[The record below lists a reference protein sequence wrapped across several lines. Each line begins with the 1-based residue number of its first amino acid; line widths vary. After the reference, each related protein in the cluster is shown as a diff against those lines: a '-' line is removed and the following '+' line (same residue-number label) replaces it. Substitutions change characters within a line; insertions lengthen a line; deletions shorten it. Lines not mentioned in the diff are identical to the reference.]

1 MKKLFLTMLLLTMWQ
16 YLWADNVSYY
26 ECSWNQV
33 KKLVDKEQKTV
44 DARKLSEVARTGNNM
59 EIQNGWYYVDQDI
72 HIDVLYIKGND
83 VHLILK
89 DKTLLECNG
98 GVRLDANYKLSVY
111 SQQSGVDKGKIQTTN
126 KLFPDNAAIGCAA
139 GDTQGMGTLVV
150 HGGSIWATAVS
161 YGRAAGIGGGN
172 DSFIGGSVTIYDGY
186 INAQGGGG
194 RGHHYGGAGIG
205 GGDAGHQGGPIEIFG
220 GEIHATGGGSWDV
233 GGAGIGGGDKCNSGV
248 IKIHGG
254 KVEAVGSVNAGAAI
268 GGGRKG
274 NSGEI
279 TIDGGFVDAQALTK
293 PHMDVNKAAA
303 IGSGLNGIMR
313 DKITISGGT
322 VIARAV
328 EGAGIG
334 CGKSGTCQGEIE
346 ISGDAVVTASSV
358 KGAGIGGGNGAN
370 SHIITIKAGFVTAS
384 SVDGAGIGGGN
395 HGDNGT
401 INIQGGF
408 IGGFSTGKGS
418 GIGGGNSGNG
428 GTINISGGNVMASG
442 GYVKIGWFTDQGW
455 MYAAMNNFRIYTKS
469 SLTEENFS
477 SYAGRGFQY
486 AALASTVLDVASN
499 IIIQLAVTGTYYGA
513 GIGGGD
519 GGKGADMK
527 ITGGTV
533 IAKGGNADVAGIG
546 GGRKNTDYNGSMEL
560 DDNMIVFTGTSEE
573 SGQFQTSNK
582 VNLIHSS
589 QFCYITSNRLPL
601 GAEGFVINSN
611 LQQFNGRVF
620 DAALHNRKFLMGG
633 QWNTVCLPF
642 TIDNF
647 SQQEVLRDGKVYTLS
662 NSTLADGKLTL
673 WLQEVDK
680 IEAGKPYLIR
690 WTKPTD
696 YDEKNFKDYYDQDS
710 PTFYNV
716 KIETVDPSTKTVSTS
731 LVDFV
736 GRFAPQK
743 NTSGGDEYLM
753 SNDDGKVIS
762 PGKADFTLSAYQ
774 AQFHLKDHKMSAN
787 DIISVI
793 LDIGTPGNPQPVEVT
808 PRKGTTP
815 YYECSWNSAEECV
828 VRTLKYVD
836 TKPLPAPVTSK
847 NEIRLQEGWYYAD
860 KDVTQNYGCLE
871 VQGTDVHLIIKNDV
885 KLKIGRGVH
894 LPSGHKLSIY
904 SQTENGAD
912 FDHQGQLTIN
922 SNRKNQAAI
931 GGHEGEAIGD
941 LDIHGCIITAS
952 RTAGNSLLDGGYGA
966 GIGNGACKSGKPL
979 TGGTVTVYA
988 GFVQAEGGDSGAGI
1002 GGGAG
1007 WTTSKNNGVSY
1018 YQYGGQV
1025 TATGGEYAAG
1035 IGGGGGYDPVAMN
1048 GSHSGGSVGNTYIY
1062 GGRLTAYGGL
1072 QGAGIG
1078 SGSTVYGQGGSQ
1090 NTDAEVIIYGGE
1102 VLANGGKQGAG
1113 IGGGD
1118 GSDGV
1123 KLTIKGGDVDA
1134 TGGKEG
1140 AGIGG
1145 GCKGSGRKV
1154 VVSDGVV
1161 SASGGIDAAG
1171 IGGGYKGKGGEVVIE
1186 GGTIEALVGDGCNAT
1201 YSEGGSAIGS
1211 GKKESQKENGNGVSL
1226 VLMDNSQPMM
1236 VSAGSGRKSIER
1248 VFTAAER
1255 VAACKWRNYVKIE
1268 YCFHETDGAIGYNVI
1283 DKHDHQ
1289 LTCKY
1294 CGERAREKHDFVNGK
1309 CVCGQEGSNEPETWQ
1324 LTLYEP
1330 AITGDRTY
1338 DAGEQR
1344 KVNKGS
1350 TFTLPNPVP
1359 FDSYDFMGWLVDPY
1373 SQSNSIMEYNGR
1385 THLKQ
1390 PGDVIEV
1397 TKDMSIYARYG
1408 YRFTDVNWKWDD
1420 NLLHAR
1426 LTVKANNGTTS
1437 TPDVTVKGPV
1447 SEVDAESGLTTK
1459 TYTATASVSL
1469 NGETHRFESQE
1480 SNFLLT
1486 DLKLYSDKDN
1496 DDLLDDYD
1504 GMKAEK
1510 VELMGYQLINDGKW
1524 HTIVLPFDISN
1535 IYGTKLQGADIVT
1548 LQGSTYDEASNTLN
1562 LNFTSMLSSLQAGKP
1577 YLYRFSPTYDIIDP
1591 PFNNVTVK
1599 YGHVDVETDYVDFV
1613 GTYSPVMLVNGNTQT
1628 LYMGKDNKLYYPSS
1642 DNITLSAFH
1651 AAFVLYLDQQIDEA
1665 FEAPK
1670 LSLSLDGA
1678 TGIGSIDGADFL
1690 LRNKAD
1696 DAWYTLDGQ
1705 RLQSAPTRKGL
1716 FIHQGRKVI
1725 KR

>member
-1 MKKLFLTMLLLTMWQ
+1 MNKLFLTLVLLTTWQ
-16 YLWADNVSYY
+16 CVWADAISYY
-26 ECSWNQV
+26 ECSWNPT
-33 KKLVDKEQKTV
+33 KKVVEREQKSV
-44 DARKLSEVARTGNNM
+44 EAKKLSEAAKTGNNI
-59 EIQNGWYYVDQDI
+59 EIQNGWYFVDQNVN
-72 HIDVLYIKGND
+72 IDVLFIKGND

-89 DKTLLECNG
+89 DNTVLDCKG
-98 GVRLDANYKLSVY
+98 GVRLDADYKLTIH
-111 SQQSGVDKGKIQTTN
+111 SQSYGAERGKLQATN
-126 KLFPDNAAIGCAA
+126 ALFPDNAAIGC
-139 GDTQGMGTLVV
+139 GNQDKRGMGTLEI
-150 HGGSIWATAVS
+150 HGGTIWAMSVS
-161 YGRAAGIGGGN
+161 NGRGAGIGGGN

-186 INAQGGGG
+186 INTKGGGG

-220 GEIHATGGGSWDV
+220 GEILATGGGSWDV

-254 KVEAVGSVNAGAAI
+254 KVEAIGSENAGAAI

-279 TIDGGFVDAQALTK
+279 TIDGGYVEAKALTN
-293 PHMDVNKAAA
+293 PHTDVNKAAA
-303 IGSGLNGIMR
+303 IGSGLFGIMR

-328 EGAGIG
+328 DGAGIG
-334 CGKSGTCQGEIE
+334 CGKGGTCQGEIE
-346 ISGDAVVTASSV
+346 ISGDAIVTATSV
-358 KGAGIGGGNGAN
+358 KGAGIGGGDGAK
-370 SHIITIKAGFVTAS
+370 SHIITIKDGLITAS

-401 INIQGGF
+401 INIQGGY
-408 IGGFSTGKGS
+408 IGAFSIGKGS

-428 GTINISGGNVMASG
+428 GTINISGGKVVASG
-442 GYVKIGWFTDQGW
+442 GYVKVGWFTDQGW
-455 MYAAMNNFRIYTKS
+455 MYAAMNDFRVYTKS
-469 SLTEENFS
+469 SRSADKFS

-486 AALASTVLDVASN
+486 AALGSTVMDIASD

-519 GGKGADMK
+519 GGKGANMK
-527 ITGGTV
+527 ITGGTI
-533 IAKGGNADVAGIG
+533 IAKGGNTNVAGIG
-546 GGRKNTDYNGSMEL
+546 GGRKEADYNGSMEL

-589 QFCYITSNRLPL
+589 QFCYISSNRLPL
-601 GAEGFVINSN
+601 GAECFVNNSN
-611 LQQFNGRVF
+611 LQQFKGRIF
-620 DAALHNRKFLMGG
+620 DTVLHNRTFLMGG

-642 TIDNF
+642 SVDNL
-647 SQQEVLRDGKVYTLS
+647 SQQEILRGGKVYTLS
-662 NSTLADGKLTL
+662 NSTLADNRLTL

-690 WTKPTD
+690 WNKATD
-696 YDEKNFKDYYDQDS
+696 YDEKNFKDVYDQNS
-710 PTFYNV
+710 PTFFNV
-716 KIETVDPSTKTVSTS
+716 KIEDADPSTKTVSTS

-743 NTSGGDEYLM
+743 MTSGGDEYLM
-753 SNDDGKVIS
+753 TNDDGIVLS
-762 PGKADFTLSAYQ
+762 PSKADFTLPAYQ
-774 AQFHLKDHKMSAN
+774 AQFHLKGHKMSAD
-787 DIISVI
+787 DILDVV
-793 LDIGTPGNPQPVEVT
+793 LDIGTPENPQPVQVT

-815 YYECSWNSAEECV
+815 YYKCSWNSAEERV
-828 VRTLKYVD
+828 DRTLEYVD
-836 TKPLPAPVTSK
+836 TKPLPSNLK
-847 NEIRLQEGWYYAD
+847 LQDGWYYAD
-860 KDVTQNYGCLE
+860 KDVKQDYECLE

-885 KLKIGRGVH
+885 KLNIGRGIH
-894 LPSGHKLSIY
+894 LPAGHQLYIY

-912 FDHQGQLTIN
+912 FDHQGQLNISN
-922 SNRKNQAAI
+922 NRKNQAAI
-931 GGHEGEAIGD
+931 GGHEGETIGD
-941 LDIHGCIITAS
+941 LEIHGCRITAS
-952 RTAGNSLLDGGYGA
+952 RKTGHSVLDGGYGA

-979 TGGTVTVYA
+979 TGGSVTVYA
-988 GFVQAEGGDSGAGI
+988 GFVQATGSDSGAGI

-1007 WTTSKNNGVSY
+1007 WTTSKNHGVTY
-1018 YQYGGQV
+1018 YQYGGEV

-1035 IGGGGGYDPVAMN
+1035 LGGGGGYDPVAMN

-1078 SGSTVYGQGGSQ
+1078 SGSTVYGQGNSQ
-1090 NTDAEVIIYGGE
+1090 NTDTEVIIYGGE

-1123 KLTIKGGDVDA
+1123 NLTIKGGDVYA

-1161 SASGGIDAAG
+1161 FASGGTDAAG
-1171 IGGGYKGKGGEVVIE
+1171 IGGGYKGKGGEVAIE
-1186 GGTIEALVGDGCNAT
+1186 GGVIEALVGAGCNAT
-1201 YSEGGSAIGS
+1201 YAEGGSAIGS
-1211 GKKESQKENGNGVSL
+1211 GKNESQKENGNGVSL
-1226 VLMDNSQPMM
+1226 VFKDDVEPMM

-1255 VAACKWRNYVKIE
+1255 VAACKWRNYAKIE
-1268 YCFHETDGAIGYNVI
+1268 LCIHETDGAISYNVI

-1294 CGERAREKHDFVNGK
+1294 CGERACEKHDFVNGK
-1309 CVCGQEGSNEPETWQ
+1309 CVCGLEGSNEPETWQ

-1344 KVNKGS
+1344 KVEKGT
-1350 TFTLPNPVP
+1350 TFTLPNPMP
-1359 FDSYDFMGWLVDPY
+1359 FDTYDFMGWLVDPY
-1373 SQSNSIMEYNGR
+1373 LVRSIIEFNGR

-1397 TKDMSIYARYG
+1397 TKDMEIYARYG
-1408 YRFTDVNWKWDD
+1408 YRITDVDWKWDD
-1420 NLLHAR
+1420 NLLNAR
-1426 LTVKANNGTTS
+1426 LTVKANNGTTA
-1437 TPDVTVKGPV
+1437 TPDVTVTGPV
-1447 SEVDAESGLTTK
+1447 TEVDVESGLTTK

-1480 SNFLLT
+1480 SDFQLT

-1504 GMKAEK
+1504 GIKAEK
-1510 VELMGYQLINDGKW
+1510 VELMSYVLINDGKW
-1524 HTIVLPFDISN
+1524 HTIVLPFDIDD
-1535 IYGTKLQGADIVT
+1535 IQGTKLQGADIVT
-1548 LQGSTYDEASNTLN
+1548 LQGSTYDEVSNTLN
-1562 LNFTSMLSSLQAGKP
+1562 LNFTGTLKSLEAGKP
-1577 YLYRFSPTYDIIDP
+1577 YLYRFGPTYDIIDP
-1591 PFNNVTVK
+1591 PFNHVTVK
-1599 YGHVDVETDYVDFV
+1599 YGYSNVETDYVDFV
-1613 GTYSPVMLVNGNTQT
+1613 GTYSPVLLVNGDTNT
-1628 LYMGKDNKLYYPSS
+1628 LYMGKENKLYYPDN
-1642 DNITLSAFH
+1642 DNITLNGFH
-1651 AAFVLYLDQQIDEA
+1651 AAFVLYIDRTVDDV

-1670 LSLSLDGA
+1670 VSLSLDCA
-1678 TGIGSIDGADFL
+1678 TGINSIDGADFFL
-1690 LRNKAD
+1690 KTKAD
-1696 DAWYTLDGQ
+1696 DFWYTLDGQ

-1716 FIHQGRKVI
+1716 FIHHGRKVI
-1725 KR
+1725 KK